1 MAVGLSLGAVVA
13 SFASAALGWRFQAA
27 LGVVVVEERGGR
39 VVELACFVVGDP
51 GGVTVGRVR
60 EDGHTLVLAGGWRAR
75 PVSGVG
81 LFLGGQCR
89 AFAFGLVDVDR
100 GRLFC
105 GRARPSGAIAAR
117 IFCVSAG
124 GQLELAV
131 RRRSLAGGV
140 FVLALALEGG
150 RGFPVAKR
158 AGGDAEFGGDRL
170 LCHSLAE
177 RGYQRHTL
185 KVGLAG
191 KRRPRMPGRPR
202 GSAGCVRHV
211 GCQNSGRRRRK
222 QRFAGGTR
230 FLAPH
235 TWARTGTQHG
245 RAPPIPHFE
254 DARPQGAPTVRSR
267 GPGVPFCS

>member
-1 MAVGLSLGAVVA
+1 LMAVGLSLGAVVA

-105 GRARPSGAIAAR
+105 GRPRPSGAIAAR

-124 GQLELAV
+124 GV
-131 RRRSLAGGV
+131 GG
-140 FVLALALEGG
+140 LS
-150 RGFPVAKR
+150 
-158 AGGDAEFGGDRL
+158 L
-170 LCHSLAE
+170 LCGAVPAAPAP
-177 RGYQRHTL
+177 QRITL
-185 KVGLAG
+185 
-191 KRRPRMPGRPR
+191 R
-202 GSAGCVRHV
+202 
-211 GCQNSGRRRRK
+211 
-222 QRFAGGTR
+222 
-230 FLAPH
+230 
-235 TWARTGTQHG
+235 
-245 RAPPIPHFE
+245 
-254 DARPQGAPTVRSR
+254 PTVGVLTPFTSTPRASSPTPTGVARCSVRSFR
-267 GPGVPFCS
+267 RTFAAGR